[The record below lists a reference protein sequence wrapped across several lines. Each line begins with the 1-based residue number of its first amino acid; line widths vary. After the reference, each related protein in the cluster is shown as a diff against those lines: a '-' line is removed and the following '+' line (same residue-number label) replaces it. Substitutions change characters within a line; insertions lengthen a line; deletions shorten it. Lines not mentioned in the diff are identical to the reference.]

1 MKRAACQHI
10 FLMAQPLSEDAIFT
24 CGRKLLIAEGKISFT
39 ISSDGIEVKFPTTRK
54 ISTELDVPHYYV
66 LPYFA
71 GLEANGYLTRTERV
85 GIFTT
90 PAGSRRLFTG
100 ISDEE
105 QAQVEKI
112 LGRKIMDALFE
123 TEV

>member
-1 MKRAACQHI
+1 
-10 FLMAQPLSEDAIFT
+10 MAQPLSEDVIFT

-39 ISSDGIEVKFPTTRK
+39 VSSEGIEVKFPTTRK
-54 ISTELDVPHYYV
+54 VSMELDVPHYYV

-90 PAGSRRLFTG
+90 PAGSRRLFAG
-100 ISDEE
+100 LSEEE
-105 QAQVEKI
+105 QTQVEKI
-112 LGRKIMDALFE
+112 LGRKLLVALFWKDDQSQ
-123 TEV
+123 